1 MKKHHRHFDLLC
13 NVGELSDLLTESSDI
28 RSFLQRTAAVVA
40 RYLTADV
47 CSIYLY
53 DEEEGSLVLRSTVGL
68 NPRAV
73 DRISMRPDEGLVGAT
88 FERQKPILE
97 ACASQSPR
105 FKRFEEADEDPFESF
120 LAVPISRG
128 VQRIGVLVVQ
138 HQDRNR
144 FTHLDILALKAA
156 ASQLAGAV
164 ENARLLIDS
173 GSAFGEE
180 SPPSSKETPPARTA
194 FPTFIRGRSASDGY
208 AYGRAVVFHGSH
220 TALLRDPSL
229 SGIPYSLNDFH
240 RAVKASE
247 EQLKTFQARFSQ
259 RLPESATLIFSAHFM
274 ILKDNKFMNRIIE
287 GIEAGTPV
295 PEAIKAVANQYI
307 EIFST
312 STHTYIREKTNDI
325 EDLTGRILRNL
336 YSGATGGDEAPQGV
350 IEGAIEEAIE
360 GALEETVV
368 IAGDLHPSEVLRFAC
383 DEVEGIVLVR
393 GGVTSH
399 VAILARSLQIPLV
412 IANRPE
418 LMKLPPGTPM
428 LLDADIGNIYIRP
441 ADEVV
446 EDFQSQRR
454 LKAAASPLSHI
465 MSPETRTADRVRIRL
480 LANINL
486 LAQLSTAKALKAEG
500 VGLYRTE
507 FPFLIRP
514 VFPSETE
521 QYLIYKRVIDEM
533 EGREVTIRTLDI
545 GGDKALAYGDAT
557 AGPNPALGLRSI
569 RFSLRHRELFEIQ
582 IRAILRAGADAGILK
597 IMFPMISSVD
607 EFLEAKAIVHE
618 CMASLERDNL
628 PHQKNPAIGMMVEL
642 PAVIEIVDRFVQE
655 ADFLSVGTNDF
666 IQYML
671 GVDRTDEKVADY
683 YRSYHPSILRGLNRI
698 VKAAAAADKEISI
711 CGEMAHEPETLPFL
725 IGIGLRRLSI
735 EPKHLPLVQARISSF
750 TLKEAEEHARSLL
763 EKSTIKEIR
772 KILDSSPFG

>member
-13 NVGELSDLLTESSDI
+13 DVSELSDLLTESSDI
-28 RSFLQRTAAVVA
+28 RSFLRRTAAIVA

-53 DEEEGSLVLRSTVGL
+53 DEEEGNLVLRSTVGL
-68 NPRAV
+68 NPKAV
-73 DRISMRPDEGLVGAT
+73 DQVSMRPEEGLVGAA
-88 FERQKPILE
+88 FDRQKPIIE

-138 HQDRNR
+138 HEARNH
-144 FTHLDILALKAA
+144 FTNLDILALKAA

-164 ENARLLIDS
+164 ENARLLMDY

-180 SPPSSKETPPARTA
+180 SPAISGKKPGANAA
-194 FPTFIRGRSASDGY
+194 FPTFIQGRSASDGY

-229 SGIPYSLNDFH
+229 SGSPYSLKDFH

-247 EQLKTFQARFSQ
+247 DQLKSFQTRFSEQ
-259 RLPESATLIFSAHFM
+259 LPESATLIFSAHFM
-274 ILKDNKFMNRIIE
+274 ILKDNKFMNRIIQGIKE
-287 GIEAGTPV
+287 GKPV
-295 PEAIKAVANQYI
+295 PDAVKSVANQYI

-312 STHTYIREKTNDI
+312 SPHAYIREKTNDI

-336 YSGATGGDEAPQGV
+336 YADTTDRDEEYQEALGG
-350 IEGAIEEAIE
+350 
-360 GALEETVV
+360 TVV

-399 VAILARSLQIPLV
+399 VAILACSLQIPLV

-418 LMKLPPGTPM
+418 LMKLPSGTPV

-441 ADEVV
+441 PDDLV
-446 EDFQSQRR
+446 ENFQSQRR

-465 MSPETRTADRVRIRL
+465 MSPTTETADGVRVRL

-521 QYLIYKRVIDEM
+521 QYLIYKRVIHEM
-533 EGREVTIRTLDI
+533 EGQEVTIRTLDV
-545 GGDKALAYGDAT
+545 GGDKTLAHGDAT

-569 RFSLRHRELFEIQ
+569 RFSLRHQEHFEIQ

-607 EFLEAKAIVHE
+607 EFLEAKAIVHD
-618 CMASLERDNL
+618 CMAALERDNL
-628 PHQKNPAIGMMVEL
+628 PHHQNPAIGMMAEL

-671 GVDRTDEKVADY
+671 AVDRTDEKVSDY
-683 YRSYHPSILRGLNRI
+683 YRPFHPSILRGLNRI

-711 CGEMAHEPETLPFL
+711 CGEMAHEPDTLPFL
-725 IGIGLRRLSI
+725 IGIGLRRLSV

-750 TLKEAEEHARSLL
+750 TLKEAEEHARALL

-772 KILDSSPFG
+772 EILDSSPFG